1 MCGIFGIYNNKKAA
15 ELATLG
21 LFAEQHR
28 GQESCGMA
36 VNDGVSI
43 KLRKRMGLVKDVF
56 YPGKLDHLSGSTA
69 IGHVRYPTRGNSSN
83 YNSQPHVVE
92 TLSGP
97 SYTLTSNGD
106 VVNYDEL
113 RKVLESKGVYFASSN
128 DGELILKYIVYQV
141 EKKGK
146 SIIDAIRKM
155 MKYVKGSYSS
165 ILATKEEMFIFRDP
179 YGFRPLVYGQLKDG
193 ATVAASESCALDI
206 LNPLWLKEV
215 KPAEIIQINDAE
227 RINHNIDPNIYR
239 TSKTCKHCIFEHIYF
254 SRPDSFIFNE
264 NVYNVRLKIGSILA
278 EADDLK
284 ADIVLPVP
292 DSSNFIAQGYSRKA
306 DIPYEMGLI
315 RNHYVGRT
323 FIKPEQTVR
332 DESVRQKFNPLP
344 NFFKDKKVVM
354 IDDSIVRGTTL
365 KKIVMLIKRAG
376 ASEVHLRIGSPP
388 VKNSC
393 FYGIDTPTST
403 ELIANSNSVDQIRKF
418 IGADSLEYLSIE
430 QLRDSVSAPDQYC
443 YACFNGDYPVQ

>member
-1 MCGIFGIYNNKKAA
+1 MCGIFGIFKHEKAA

-43 KLRKRMGLVKDVF
+43 KLRKKMGLVKYVF
-56 YPGKLDHLSGSTA
+56 HSGKLEDLKGNID
-69 IGHVRYPTRGNSSN
+69 IGHVRYPTRGSSSA

-106 VVNYDEL
+106 IVNYQEL
-113 RKVLESKGVYFASSN
+113 RKVLEAKGVYFASNN

-146 SIIDAIRKM
+146 SVVDSIQKM
-155 MKYVKGSYSS
+155 MKFVKGAYSS

-179 YGFRPLVYGQLKDG
+179 YGFRPLVYGQLADG
-193 ATVAASESCALDI
+193 ATIAASESCALDI

-215 KPAEIIQINDAE
+215 KPAEIIQINDKNTIIHQANVNE
-227 RINHNIDPNIYR
+227 LRNCNECR
-239 TSKTCKHCIFEHIYF
+239 HCIFEHIYF
-254 SRPDSFIFNE
+254 SRPDSFIFDE
-264 NVYNVRLKIGSILA
+264 NVYNVRLNIGRKLYQNDNIQ
-278 EADDLK
+278 ADL
-284 ADIVLPVP
+284 VMPVP
-292 DSSNFIAQGYSRKA
+292 DSSNFIAQGYSRA
-306 DIPYEMGLI
+306 SGIPYEMGLI

-323 FIKPEQTVR
+323 FIKPEQTIR

-344 NFFKDKKVVM
+344 NFFNNKKVIM

-365 KKIVMLIKRAG
+365 KKIVGLIKQAG

-388 VKNSC
+388 VKYSC
-393 FYGIDTPTST
+393 YYGIDTPTRE
-403 ELIANSNSVDQIRKF
+403 ELIASNCTVTQIKDF
-418 IGADSLEYLSIE
+418 IGADSLMYLDIE
-430 QLRDSVSAPDQYC
+430 HLKETVKAPEQYC
-443 YACFNGDYPVQ
+443 YACFDGKYPEP